1 MNWLDRS
8 IAWVAP
14 GVGLRRAQ
22 ARARTALLRGY
33 DGAKKGRRTEG
44 WEALDGSANAE
55 IGPQLS
61 ALRARAR
68 ELDRNNAWAKRAAD
82 VLVGAAVGTGILATP
97 KGRSAKRLA
106 ETFAAW
112 SRGCDVDGIHDFYGI
127 QALAVRTMIVSGAA
141 LIRRWPR
148 RSGLVPMQMQVI
160 EPDYID
166 MSKTEPTSGGGW
178 IRQGIEFNAQGQRVA
193 YWLFEQ
199 HPGEADLV
207 SSRLSFRSNR
217 VPAEDIIH
225 LFRPDR
231 PGQVHGVPWAHSIM
245 LPLRDMA
252 DYDEAEIVR
261 KKIEACN
268 VGVVTAIDGQQRPLA
283 PATTD
288 AETQAR
294 VESFEPG
301 MFHHLQPG
309 EDIRFNAPAASGGYA
324 DYMRVRQRLV
334 ATGFGVMYEHLTG
347 DLSTVN
353 YSSYRAGDLVFRAQI
368 EALRWQNIIPNAC
381 DRMWRWFLH
390 AATVA
395 EVVPGGAGDAE
406 VEWTPPRFQSIDAG
420 KEAEADLLD
429 IRLGTKTWDQAVAER
444 GFDPEQQLAAIAAR
458 NGRFDALG
466 VVLDCDPRQQ
476 ARNGNRAGTAAAP
489 ADQPKG

>member
-1 MNWLDRS
+1 MNLLDRT
-8 IAWVAP
+8 IAWFAP
-14 GVGLRRAQ
+14 DAGLRRA
-22 ARARTALLRGY
+22 RARVMIGHLRGY

-68 ELDRNNAWAKRAAD
+68 ELDRNNAWAKRAVD
-82 VLVGAAVGTGILATP
+82 VLVGASVGTGILLTP

-112 SRGCDVDGIHDFYGI
+112 SRICDADGVHDFHGI

-148 RSGLVPMQMQVI
+148 RSGPVPLQVQVL

-166 MSKTEPTSGGGW
+166 MAKTEPTAGGGW
-178 IRQGIEFNAQGQRVA
+178 IRQGIEFDGTGRRVA

-207 SSRLSFRSNR
+207 SGRLSFRSNR
-217 VPAEDIIH
+217 VSADDVIH
-225 LFRPDR
+225 LFRPER
-231 PGQVHGVPWAHSIM
+231 PGQVHGVPWAHPVM
-245 LPLRDMA
+245 LPLRDVA

-268 VGVVTAIDGQQRPLA
+268 TGFVTSADGNQRPLA
-283 PATTD
+283 PVTTD
-288 AETQAR
+288 SATQQR

-301 MFHHLQPG
+301 MIQYLQPG
-309 EDIRFNAPAASGGYA
+309 EEISFNAPAASGGYA
-324 DYMRVRQRLV
+324 EYMRVRQRLV

-353 YSSYRAGDLVFRAQI
+353 YSSYRAGDLVFRGQI
-368 EALRWQNIIPNAC
+368 EALRWQTIIPMAC
-381 DRMWRWFLH
+381 DGMWRWFLA
-390 AATVA
+390 AATLA
-395 EVVPGGAGDAE
+395 EAIPGGASDAQA
-406 VEWTPPRFQSIDAG
+406 EWSPPRFQSIDPG
-420 KEAEADLLD
+420 KDAEADLME
-429 IRLGTKTWDQAVAER
+429 IRMATKTWDQAVAER
-444 GFDPEQQLAAIAAR
+444 GYDPDQQLEAVVAR
-458 NGRFDALG
+458 NGRFDAAG
-466 VVLDCDPRQQ
+466 VVLDCDPRHQ
-476 ARNGNRAGTAAAP
+476 ARNGNRAGTASAE
-489 ADQPKG
+489 QPKG